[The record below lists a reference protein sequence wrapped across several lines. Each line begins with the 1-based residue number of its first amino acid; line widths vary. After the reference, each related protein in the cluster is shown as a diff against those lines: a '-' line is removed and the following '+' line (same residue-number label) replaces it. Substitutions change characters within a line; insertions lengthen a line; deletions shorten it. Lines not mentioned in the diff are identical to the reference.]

1 MLFNS
6 IEFLIFFPI
15 VVMVY
20 FIIPKRF
27 RYIWLLIASYYFY
40 MNWNAQYAILIATS
54 TFITY
59 VCGLGIEQV
68 RKRGWKHSE
77 IWCKCYLTFG
87 IVSNLSILIFYKY
100 FTFILE
106 NINQLRRITQQSE
119 VTVRYNVLLP
129 VGISFYTFQALGYLI
144 DVYRKDVKAEK
155 NILKYALFVSFFP
168 QLVAGP
174 IERSKN
180 LLAQVNEVPKKKL
193 FDYNRIANGLIVMVY
208 GFFLKIVIADRL
220 AIIVDEVF
228 EGYLKYGTV
237 ELVLAAIAF
246 SIQIYCDFGS
256 YSLIAIGAA
265 QVMGFTLMENFNAP
279 YFSISIK
286 DFWHR
291 WHISLSTWFRDYLY
305 IPLGGN
311 RKGKIRKYL
320 NIMLTFLCS
329 GLWHGAAWNY
339 VIWGGIHGAYQV
351 IGDAFMPIRK
361 RIVRCTKMK
370 TECESFRITQMMVTF
385 FLTTF
390 AWIFFRAD
398 SIAGAMGY
406 ITRMCTRQ
414 NPWVFFDGSLY
425 LLGVNQFDANVLF
438 FALVILAIV
447 DLIRYR
453 KGMRIDTF
461 LEKQN
466 IWFRWLFIIVLLI
479 MIGVYGAYGHE
490 YNAKQ
495 FIYFQF

>member
-1 MLFNS
+1 
-6 IEFLIFFPI
+6 
-15 VVMVY
+15 
-20 FIIPKRF
+20 
-27 RYIWLLIASYYFY
+27 
-40 MNWNAQYAILIATS
+40 
-54 TFITY
+54 
-59 VCGLGIEQV
+59 
-68 RKRGWKHSE
+68 
-77 IWCKCYLTFG
+77 
-87 IVSNLSILIFYKY
+87 
-100 FTFILE
+100 
-106 NINQLRRITQQSE
+106 
-119 VTVRYNVLLP
+119 
-129 VGISFYTFQALGYLI
+129 
-144 DVYRKDVKAEK
+144 
-155 NILKYALFVSFFP
+155 
-168 QLVAGP
+168 
-174 IERSKN
+174 
-180 LLAQVNEVPKKKL
+180 VNEVPKKKL

-398 SIAGAMGY
+398 SIADAMGY

-438 FALVILAIV
+438 FALVILVIV